1 MRDGRTGTALS
12 ISDKVSK
19 VSLTKLSQVS
29 SAYIQYEAKQEIV
42 GADTKQIGIKSV
54 YCPVKCLFVENI
66 EHKSFRRVLTLK

>member
-1 MRDGRTGTALS
+1 M
-12 ISDKVSK
+12 
-19 VSLTKLSQVS
+19 S

>member
-1 MRDGRTGTALS
+1 MRYGRTETALS

-54 YCPVKCLFVENI
+54 YCPEKQLVYGEYKALNLFGEC
-66 EHKSFRRVLTLK
+66 SR